1 MNKELNPKFP
11 YRLEKAHWYLM
22 FLYMNEILT
31 KDEFDIAVKRL
42 ERIRECSSQHPNGVS
57 LD

>member
-42 ERIRECSSQHPNGVS
+42 ERIREWRKN
-57 LD
+57 